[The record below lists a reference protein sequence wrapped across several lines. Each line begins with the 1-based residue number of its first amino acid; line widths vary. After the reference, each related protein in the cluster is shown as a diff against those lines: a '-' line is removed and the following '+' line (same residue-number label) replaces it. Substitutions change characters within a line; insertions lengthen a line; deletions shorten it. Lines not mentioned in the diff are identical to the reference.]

1 VNEDDHDSGS
11 ENKSDD
17 DLYEPNDCRTLRS
30 RISNVSKSENDL
42 KPHISKCNQE

>member
-1 VNEDDHDSGS
+1 MNEDEQDSAS

-30 RISNVSKSENDL
+30 RRSNVSKSENDL
-42 KPHISKCNQE
+42 KPHNPKSIQE